1 MPDITNPQYVQFANQ
16 KCRPLTDSAEQLYQT
31 CKRFQQEWV
40 AIAGDAIPNTADNIA
55 DGSDVDGRKRLTGA
69 GAHALKSLADAMVT
83 WFETN
88 ATIGG
93 VTKTRIAWIQTWSVN
108 GQARF

>member
-1 MPDITNPQYVQFANQ
+1 MPDITTAQYVQFANGR
-16 KCRPLTDSAEQLYQT
+16 CRPLADVSEQMYQT
-31 CKRFQQEWV
+31 CKRFQQEYDAV
-40 AIAGDAIPNTADNIA
+40 GAAGIPNTTDNFA

-69 GAHALKSLADAMVT
+69 GSQALKSLADAMVV

-93 VTKTRIAWIQTWSVN
+93 VTHTRIQWIQLWSVN

>member
-1 MPDITNPQYVQFANQ
+1 MPDITNPQHVSLMNA
-16 KCRPLTDSAEQLYQT
+16 RGRVLADVAESFYQT
-31 CKRFQQEWV
+31 AKRFQQEWT
-40 AIAGDAIPNTADNIA
+40 ALGGDTVPNTTDNFA
-55 DGSDVDGRKRLTGA
+55 DGSDLDGRKRVTGA
-69 GAHALKSLADAMVT
+69 LAHALKSLADAMVT

-93 VTKTRIAWIQTWSVN
+93 VTKTRIAWIQGISVN

>member
-1 MPDITNPQYVQFANQ
+1 MADITSPQFVRFANE
-16 KCRPLTDSAEQLYQT
+16 KCRLESDAAEQLYQT

-40 AIAGDAIPNTADNIA
+40 AIGADAIPNTTDNFA
-55 DGSDVDGRKRLTGA
+55 DGSEADGRKRFTGA
-69 GAHALKSLADAMVT
+69 GAHALKALADAMVT
-83 WFETN
+83 WFEAN

-93 VTKTRIAWIQTWSVN
+93 VTKTRIAWIQMWSVN